1 MQQCPSRLSAEDI
14 SKINVFAKDA
24 EDFLHEEHSS
34 ASMGMNS
41 ARDDLIS
48 LLSGSAVP
56 EVI

>member
-14 SKINVFAKDA
+14 NKINVFSKDA
-24 EDFLHEEHSS
+24 EVYLCEERDSS
-34 ASMGMNS
+34 TTGMNS

-48 LLSGSAVP
+48 LLSGAPVI